1 MKRVFFLTFMFIYL
15 VGSSEFIQLIKLPV
29 LFIHYRNH
37 LIVNDKLS
45 FVYFLSLHYNSA
57 GDGDVFDDGEES
69 KMPFMR
75 VNRFKSTICV
85 VNFLKLKLELP
96 LAKVSKSNYPNYL
109 LKHISDVYFR
119 PSLRPP
125 ISIS

>member
-1 MKRVFFLTFMFIYL
+1 MKRVFFLTFMSIYL
-15 VGSSEFIQLIKLPV
+15 IGSSEFIQLIKLPV

-45 FVYFLSLHYNSA
+45 FVYFLSLHYNSP
-57 GDGDVFDDGEES
+57 GDGNVFDDGEES

-75 VNRFKSTICV
+75 VNRSKSTICF
-85 VNFLKLKLELP
+85 VNFLKVKLELP
-96 LAKVSKSNYPNYL
+96 LVKVSKSNYPNYL
-109 LKHISDVYFR
+109 LKHTSDVYFR